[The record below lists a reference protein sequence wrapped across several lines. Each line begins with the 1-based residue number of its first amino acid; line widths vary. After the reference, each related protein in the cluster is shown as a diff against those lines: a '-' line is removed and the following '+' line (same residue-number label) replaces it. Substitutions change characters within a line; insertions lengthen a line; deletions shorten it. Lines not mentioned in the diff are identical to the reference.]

1 MFNLVILITSKFY
14 TIWFMKPDV
23 SSVIVT
29 ALTARHD
36 KSCMVFDYWDIFVT
50 ASMGN
55 RIYRGSRLGVINVQW
70 TGGLCYWSVFK
81 LIRTKKMLDS
91 SCCWVTSAIIFLNIL
106 LMFFSMH
113 QFEVFTLSLSGLC
126 SLFSLDQVEMYH
138 NYI

>member
-1 MFNLVILITSKFY
+1 
-14 TIWFMKPDV
+14 MKPDV

-70 TGGLCYWSVFK
+70 TGGLCY
-81 LIRTKKMLDS
+81 
-91 SCCWVTSAIIFLNIL
+91 
-106 LMFFSMH
+106 
-113 QFEVFTLSLSGLC
+113 
-126 SLFSLDQVEMYH
+126 
-138 NYI
+138 